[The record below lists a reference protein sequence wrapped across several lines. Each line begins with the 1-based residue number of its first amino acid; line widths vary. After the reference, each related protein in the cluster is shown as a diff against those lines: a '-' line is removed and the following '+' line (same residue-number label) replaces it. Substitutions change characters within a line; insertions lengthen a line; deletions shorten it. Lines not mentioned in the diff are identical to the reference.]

1 MRPILATKMNDNW
14 QGLAL
19 KDQIDQTILKQNL
32 KIYIKEEKIR
42 SQRRENML

>member
-1 MRPILATKMNDNW
+1 MRLILATEMNDNW

-32 KIYIKEEKIR
+32 KIYIKEIKIR
-42 SQRRENML
+42 SQKRENTL